1 MCISPFLWLLNGLYF
16 FSDELYKLADHLYCQ
31 EAKKE
36 DWCDEV
42 KKKEGSKE
50 PQKRQ
55 AKNKATRFFFFFC
68 TLVGS
73 PENFPKREVPV
84 SSLDTSTGKTI

>member
-1 MCISPFLWLLNGLYF
+1 MNCTNLQIICIAR
-16 FSDELYKLADHLYCQ
+16 KQ
-31 EAKKE
+31 RKKIG
-36 DWCDEV
+36 V
-42 KKKEGSKE
+42 MKSRRKKG
-50 PQKRQ
+50 
-55 AKNKATRFFFFFC
+55 AKNLKKDKQRTKQHVFFFFFC